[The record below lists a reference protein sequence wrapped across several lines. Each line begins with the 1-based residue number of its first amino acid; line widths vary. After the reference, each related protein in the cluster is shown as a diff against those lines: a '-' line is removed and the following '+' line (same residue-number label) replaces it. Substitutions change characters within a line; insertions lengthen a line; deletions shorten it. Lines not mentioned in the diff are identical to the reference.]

1 MAKKKKKTLQE
12 LSLEELEKKRKWK
25 KFLAYLSIG
34 GFIALLS
41 ILGIK
46 SITGTTIKTDY
57 YTATAMCS
65 VLGVIPYAWKEF
77 KKVEKELAVRK
88 ITSTHH
94 G

>member
-1 MAKKKKKTLQE
+1 MAKTKKKSLQE
-12 LSLEELEKKRKWK
+12 LSLEELEKKKRRK

-41 ILGIK
+41 ILGIM
-46 SITGTTIKTDY
+46 SITGTPTKGDFYI
-57 YTATAMCS
+57 ATAMCS
-65 VLGVIPYAWKEF
+65 VLGVTPYAWKEF
-77 KKVEKELAVRK
+77 KKVEKELELRK

>member
-1 MAKKKKKTLQE
+1 MAKKKKKSLQE
-12 LSLEELEKKRKWK
+12 LSLEELEKKRKKK

-34 GFIALLS
+34 GFITLLS
-41 ILGIK
+41 ILGIM
-46 SITGTTIKTDY
+46 SITGSTTKGDY

-65 VLGVIPYAWKEF
+65 VLGVIPYVWKEF
-77 KKVEKELAVRK
+77 KKVEKELEVRK